1 MLSLVCLTTPLT
13 IIRRALNATFRTTDR
28 EESLSSWAAPFV
40 IAENEVSCSL
50 RHPLVLQDSCIFRR
64 SRIQRQPSPVVAQ
77 VARSSSPSRSS
88 QRSRANSEH
97 RSLHGGDVPK
107 RERPPSNSN
116 LQKRQPVT
124 FDEDVPPVP
133 SRART
138 RALTTASSSR
148 NTGTP
153 PSAGECYRRWSA

>member
-1 MLSLVCLTTPLT
+1 MLTVEISRVHARGSHANFS
-13 IIRRALNATFRTTDR
+13 RRGNFFIDTRVPCGGRFRKHP
-28 EESLSSWAAPFV
+28 SS
-40 IAENEVSCSL
+40 S
-50 RHPLVLQDSCIFRR
+50 RR
-64 SRIQRQPSPVVAQ
+64 TMGCCASKINDQPSASTTRQ
-77 VARSSSPSRSS
+77 EMSQREVARAPSRSS

>member
-1 MLSLVCLTTPLT
+1 MLLSLVCLTTPLT

-40 IAENEVSCSL
+40 IAENEVSCSF

-77 VARSSSPSRSS
+77 VARSPSRSS

-97 RSLHGGDVPK
+97 RSLHDDDVPK
-107 RERPPSNSN
+107 RERPRSNSN

-124 FDEDVPPVP
+124 FDEDVPPLP
-133 SRART
+133 SHART

-148 NTGTP
+148 NTSTP